1 MKHFLISL
9 PLSVV
14 LPLLL
19 QFQLKVKFA
28 AASVIA
34 IVSAEL
40 SRLFYINSWLN
51 RSTWP
56 EELLSYR

>member
-1 MKHFLISL
+1 MKHFFISL

-14 LPLLL
+14 LTLLL
-19 QFQLKVKFA
+19 QFQLNVKFA
-28 AASVIA
+28 AASVMA